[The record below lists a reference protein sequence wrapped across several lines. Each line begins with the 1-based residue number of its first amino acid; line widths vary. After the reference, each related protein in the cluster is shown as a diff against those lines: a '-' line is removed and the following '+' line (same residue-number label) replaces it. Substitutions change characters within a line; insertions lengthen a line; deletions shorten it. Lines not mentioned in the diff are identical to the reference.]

1 MFVPEGSR
9 RREGE
14 GGGVRT
20 KQCKIEENLGNISNF
35 VPEARKQG
43 EGAREAEIGLGAKR
57 AHRKITIRG
66 ITTEEFYRVAFP
78 PRGGEGY

>member
-1 MFVPEGSR
+1 MTGHLIKVVVKGDQ
-9 RREGE
+9 
-14 GGGVRT
+14 V
-20 KQCKIEENLGNISNF
+20 
-35 VPEARKQG
+35 ARKG

>member
-1 MFVPEGSR
+1 MVVKGDQ
-9 RREGE
+9 
-14 GGGVRT
+14 V
-20 KQCKIEENLGNISNF
+20 
-35 VPEARKQG
+35 ARKG

-57 AHRKITIRG
+57 AHRIITIRG